1 MSSPFQSCFQ
11 IFRLLALSA
20 SGWLG
25 TNVSRAATA
34 VPATSAD
41 FERTVKPFFS
51 EHCTKCH
58 GEKKQKGDLRVD
70 TLVIN
75 FDSPKIMANWEE
87 IMNRINSGDM
97 PPEDEKRAKPDD
109 IARVAD
115 WIAGQLHE
123 AESARQSS
131 SGEKVAFRKLSREEY
146 ANTIRD
152 LLGVTFDVTDP
163 TGLPE
168 DPDWQGFQRI
178 GSVLTLSPAHV
189 EKYLAAAE
197 SVLGEALSLGPQ
209 PKRDV
214 MRWSAF
220 DMRGGAS
227 KQFEKEYTAR
237 GIADKVRADL
247 VPNNGALDT
256 RILAVKTGGD
266 YLVRVKV
273 SGLRPEG
280 GRAPR
285 LRLYADNIS
294 RVLFEQ
300 DIEAAEDKPVT
311 IEFRA
316 HLPAGQHPIRVV
328 NAVPGP
334 NPEGRRSRAS
344 GTPNTFTSLHSRVPW
359 QLKFTDDDGK
369 PIVPFLL
376 LDYVEWEGPLVDAW
390 PTAAHQRIFFGGEKA
405 TQDGAYAREIVA
417 RFAERAWRRPVQT
430 AEVDRLVKLVEQAQ
444 KLGDNFES
452 SVKTAL
458 LAVLCSK
465 SFLYIEEGG
474 TRIAG
479 ARITGFQPAQEAGI
493 LPATASGRMP
503 DGRTA
508 GTAVIR
514 SEPAPPLSDWELAS
528 RLSYFLWSTMP
539 DERLSDL
546 ARAGKLHEP
555 ATLRAEVRRMLA
567 DANAAEFA
575 DTFPR
580 QWLQLRRVGMFAPDN
595 ILYPDYDEY
604 LEKSMVAET
613 VGFFGDVLKRNA
625 SLREFL
631 DSDWTLLNERLA
643 IHYDI
648 GGVHGETMQ
657 RVLLKPE
664 DHRGGML
671 TQAAILSLTSDGT
684 RHRPVHRGVWM
695 LESIIGKPPPPPPA
709 NVPALNTPA
718 PDAPKTTVREKLE
731 QHRADPNC
739 TACHRKIDPLGVAF
753 DNYDAIGR
761 WRTMETVPSGTGADP
776 KLDPSGELYDGRKF
790 ADAVGL
796 KKILLDDTDKF
807 ATAFTEKLATYA
819 LRRGMNFSDRT
830 MLKAVTAQSKSNDH
844 RIASLIES
852 LVTSELF
859 LKR

>member
-1 MSSPFQSCFQ
+1 MLVFCLNGFAKAAESPSS
-11 IFRLLALSA
+11 LS
-20 SGWLG
+20 G
-25 TNVSRAATA
+25 R
-34 VPATSAD
+34 
-41 FERTVKPFFS
+41 EKMVKPFFA
-51 EHCTKCH
+51 EHCHKCH

-70 TLVIN
+70 TLVID
-75 FDSPKIMANWEE
+75 FDSPKTMGNWEE

-97 PPEDEKRAKPDD
+97 PPEDEKRPKPADV
-109 IARVAD
+109 ASVAD

-131 SGEKVAFRKLSREEY
+131 TGEKVAFRKLSREEY
-146 ANTIRD
+146 ANSIRD

-197 SVLGEALSLGPQ
+197 MVLGEALSLGPQ
-209 PKRDV
+209 P
-214 MRWSAF
+214 MREVIHWSAF
-220 DMRGGAS
+220 DMRGGGW
-227 KQFEKEYTAR
+227 KGLEKEYIAR
-237 GIADKVRADL
+237 GIADKVRVDL
-247 VPNNGALDT
+247 VPNNGALDDRT
-256 RILAVKTGGD
+256 VAIKTMGD
-266 YLVRVKV
+266 YLVRVKL

-285 LRLYADNIS
+285 LRLYAGDIS
-294 RVLFEQ
+294 RLLFEQ
-300 DIEAAEDKPVT
+300 DIEAPEDRPVT

-316 HLPAGQHPIRVV
+316 HLPAGQHPIRIV

-334 NPEGRRSRAS
+334 NPEARRSRAS
-344 GTPNTFTSLHSRVPW
+344 GTPNAFSSLQARVPW
-359 QLKFTDDDGK
+359 QMKFTDDDGK

-376 LDYVEWEGPLVDAW
+376 VDFIEWDGPLADSW
-390 PTAAHQRIFFGGEKA
+390 PTAAHQRIFFGGENA
-405 TQDGAYAREIVA
+405 TKDAAYAREILS
-417 RFAERAWRRPVQT
+417 RFAERAWRRPVKT
-430 AEVDRLVKLVEQAQ
+430 EEADRLVKLFEQAQ
-444 KLGDNFES
+444 KLGDNFEA

-465 SFLYIEEGG
+465 SFLYIEEG
-474 TRIAG
+474 RA
-479 ARITGFQPAQEAGI
+479 
-493 LPATASGRMP
+493 
-503 DGRTA
+503 D
-508 GTAVIR
+508 
-514 SEPAPPLSDWELAS
+514 APSPKLTDWELAS

-539 DERLSDL
+539 DQHLLDL
-546 ARAGKLHEP
+546 ARAGTLHEP

-567 DANAAEFA
+567 NAKAAEFA
-575 DTFPR
+575 ESFPH
-580 QWLQLRRVGMFAPDN
+580 QWLQLRRVGMFAPDKV
-595 ILYPDYDEY
+595 LYPDYDES

-625 SLREFL
+625 SLGEFL
-631 DSDWTLLNERLA
+631 DSDWTMMNERLA
-643 IHYDI
+643 VHYDI
-648 GGVHGETMQ
+648 GGIHGDTMQ
-657 RVLLKPE
+657 RIALTP
-664 DHRGGML
+664 DAHRGGLL

-695 LESIIGKPPPPPPA
+695 LDAIIGKPAPPPPA

-718 PDAPKTTVREKLE
+718 PDAKKTTVREKIE

-739 TACHRKIDPLGVAF
+739 TECHRKIDPLGVAF
-753 DNYDAIGR
+753 ENYDAIGR
-761 WRTMETVPSGTGADP
+761 WRTVETVPSGTGDDP

-790 ADAVGL
+790 SDANGL
-796 KKILLDDTDKF
+796 KKMLLADTDRF
-807 ATAFTEKLATYA
+807 TAAFTEKLAIYA
-819 LRRGMNFSDRT
+819 LRRGMTFSDRT
-830 MLKAVTAQSKSNDH
+830 LLKKVTEQSKADGH